1 MRLLEQSSFD
11 ELQLDIGSLRLR
23 LRRGGAGQS
32 PVPAWESAPKA
43 QQSTLLPATLKPLE
57 PSSSLPTQASGLVEV
72 RAPMLGTFY
81 RAPRPGDA
89 PFVDVGTKVD
99 THMTVCIIEVMK
111 LMNAVAAGVE
121 GEIHRLRSVDGLVR
135 STKVLM
141 RVSLYEPTARLIATR
156 RKSPSVSSGHCH
168 ATRYQTVL
176 TDYSRAR

>member
-1 MRLLEQSSFD
+1 MSDVQKPPLTFEDVQEILRLLEQSSFD

-89 PFVDVGTKVD
+89 PFVDVGTKVG
-99 THMTVCIIEVMK
+99 THTTVGIIEVMK

-121 GEIHRLRSVDGLVR
+121 GEIREICVQNGELVEFDQL
-135 STKVLM
+135 LM
-141 RVSLYEPTARLIATR
+141 RVSP
-156 RKSPSVSSGHCH
+156 P
-168 ATRYQTVL
+168 
-176 TDYSRAR
+176 

>member
-1 MRLLEQSSFD
+1 MSDDQKPPLTFEDVQEILRLLEQSSFD

-32 PVPAWESAPKA
+32 PVPVWESAPKA

-99 THMTVCIIEVMK
+99 THMTVGIIEVMK

-121 GEIHRLRSVDGLVR
+121 GEIREICVRNGELVEFDQ
-135 STKVLM
+135 VLM
-141 RVSLYEPTARLIATR
+141 RVSP
-156 RKSPSVSSGHCH
+156 P
-168 ATRYQTVL
+168 
-176 TDYSRAR
+176 

>member
-1 MRLLEQSSFD
+1 MSDDQKPPLTFEDVEEILRLLEQSSFD

-43 QQSTLLPATLKPLE
+43 QPSAPQPATLEPLE
-57 PSSSLPTQASGLVEV
+57 PPAQVSGLVEV

-89 PFVDVGTKVD
+89 PFVDVGSKVD
-99 THMTVCIIEVMK
+99 THMTVGIIEVMK

-121 GEIHRLRSVDGLVR
+121 GEIREICVQNGELVEYDQI
-135 STKVLM
+135 LM
-141 RVSLYEPTARLIATR
+141 RVSP
-156 RKSPSVSSGHCH
+156 P
-168 ATRYQTVL
+168 
-176 TDYSRAR
+176 